1 MDVQDEASVSQ
12 GFADVLAEHGRLDAV
27 IACAGWGLAG
37 AAELTP
43 LADAKAQL
51 ETNFWGVVRCVN
63 AALPIFRRQGGGRVV
78 IVGSIGGVIGIPYQA
93 YYCASKYAL
102 EGYGESLAYEVEPFG
117 VQVTIV
123 QPGNILT
130 EFTQQRRLVSP
141 SGDDPYQVAR
151 EKAIMTMERGEVNGA
166 DPLDVARAIERILHA
181 KKQPRRVS
189 VGKWSE
195 RLGVVAKRL
204 MPFSLFERSVR
215 GALGL

>member
-1 MDVQDEASVSQ
+1 MDVEDQASVSQ
-12 GFADVLAEHGRLDAV
+12 GFADVVTEHGRLDAV

-51 ETNFWGVVRCVN
+51 ETNFWGVVRSVN
-63 AALPIFRRQGGGRVV
+63 AALPILRLHGGGRIV

-123 QPGNILT
+123 EPGNIRT
-130 EFTQQRRLVSP
+130 EFTRQRRHVSP

-151 EKAIMTMERGEVNGA
+151 EKAIETMERDEVNGA
-166 DPLDVARAIERILHA
+166 DPLDVARAIERILNA
-181 KKQPRRVS
+181 KKPARRVS

-204 MPFSLFERSVR
+204 MPFSLFERSAR

>member
-1 MDVQDEASVSQ
+1 MDVEDQASVSQ
-12 GFADVLAEHGRLDAV
+12 GFADVVTEHGRLDAV

-51 ETNFWGVVRCVN
+51 ETNFWGVVRSVN
-63 AALPIFRRQGGGRVV
+63 AALPIFRRHGGGRIV

-123 QPGNILT
+123 EPGNIRT
-130 EFTQQRRLVSP
+130 EFTRQRRHVSP

-151 EKAIMTMERGEVNGA
+151 EKAIETMERDEVNGA
-166 DPLDVARAIERILHA
+166 DPLDVARAIERVLNA
-181 KKQPRRVS
+181 KKPARRVS

-204 MPFSLFERSVR
+204 MPFSLFERSAR